1 MILLRNSVF
10 SCPATTSTA
19 PSVSFGSTSAR
30 DLSVYRAKN
39 VGLADWQ
46 MGKTPHSAASIHS
59 YICRAMKGNEPLQ
72 AGLLSP
78 YLKRRQRLL
87 TIKDNKLLQAGES
100 AGAPPLRPTHLFPPR
115 ILVVDEDR
123 DLRRLYTEALA
134 RPGYHVDAAEDGA
147 AALKALRVNNYQLL
161 ITEHSLPTLT
171 GVELVRTLRA
181 ARMAL
186 PVIMA
191 ATRLPIQ
198 ELAQNPSLQ
207 PVAVLP
213 KPFYISQLL
222 ETVRAILRAAVSP
235 RGQLVPTSNWQSQ
248 PSVDGLRL

>member
-1 MILLRNSVF
+1 
-10 SCPATTSTA
+10 
-19 PSVSFGSTSAR
+19 
-30 DLSVYRAKN
+30 
-39 VGLADWQ
+39 
-46 MGKTPHSAASIHS
+46 
-59 YICRAMKGNEPLQ
+59 MKGSELLQ
-72 AGLLSP
+72 AGSLLP

-87 TIKDNKLLQAGES
+87 TIKDNKLLQTEEP
-100 AGAPPLRPTHLFPPR
+100 AGALPLRPAHLFPPR

>member
-147 AALKALRVNNYQLL
+147 AGWEALRANNFNLL
-161 ITEHSLPTLT
+161 ITEHNLPTLT
-171 GVELVRTLRA
+171 GVELVGKLRA
-181 ARMAL
+181 ARMTL
-186 PVIMA
+186 PVILTA
-191 ATRLPIQ
+191 VRLPIH
-198 ELAQNPSLQ
+198 ELARNPSLQ

-213 KPFYISQLL
+213 KPFHISQLL
-222 ETVRAILRAAVSP
+222 ETVRAVLHAVVSP
-235 RGQLVPTSNWQSQ
+235 HGQNASLNLQSQ
-248 PSVDGLRL
+248 SLADGLRL